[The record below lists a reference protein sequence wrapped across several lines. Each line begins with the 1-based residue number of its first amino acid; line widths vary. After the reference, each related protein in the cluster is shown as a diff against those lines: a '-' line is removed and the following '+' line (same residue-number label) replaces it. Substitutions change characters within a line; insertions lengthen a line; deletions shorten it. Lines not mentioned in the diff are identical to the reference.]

1 MADDDVPNDARVD
14 DYGYES
20 DSDLEDSDAAVPAI
34 NLEAPKDQS
43 AVLRGTPSNAS
54 AETRSKDD
62 DRWRPSS
69 SV

>member
-1 MADDDVPNDARVD
+1 MVDLMADNDVPSNARID

-43 AVLRGTPSNAS
+43 AMLRGTLSNIS
-54 AETRSKDD
+54 AETQPKNDNR
-62 DRWRPSS
+62 
-69 SV
+69 